1 MASNKP
7 MDELEKK
14 PNTIKTIITAAVIL
28 MLLGS
33 NVYLFKQLEEKNH
46 QIEESNKQTIVVKT
60 ERDSINTEL
69 DRVEDELEQLR
80 EELMGKDSLLNIKD
94 QEIQQKIY
102 QIRRLA
108 ASGDAAQLKKA
119 KEEIELLKSQVTV
132 FTSESEQ
139 LRKMNEELKAK
150 NGELAMS
157 LDEANAKR
165 SQMERE
171 RDMLTG
177 KVKLGSQMLA
187 ANIKVEAVSVKKSKE
202 KVVTRAKSAQKFR
215 ICFTIMQNLIVEKG
229 PRNVY
234 IRVLGPDRSVMSSNV
249 SNTFVYNDK
258 PTVYSEKKNYNY
270 DNKAINMCLYW
281 DKTQDQLSKGEY
293 TVELYDD
300 LSMLGRSTL
309 TLE

>member
-7 MDELEKK
+7 IDELEKK
-14 PNTIKTIITAAVIL
+14 PNTIKTIITAVVIL

-33 NVYLFKQLEEKNH
+33 NIYLFKQLEEKNH
-46 QIEESNKQTIVVKT
+46 QIEASNKQTAVVT
-60 ERDSINTEL
+60 NQRDSINTEL
-69 DRVEDELEQLR
+69 DRAEAELEQLR
-80 EELMGKDSLLNIKD
+80 EEIMGKDSLLNVKD

-119 KEEIELLKSQVTV
+119 KEEIEILKGQLTV

-139 LRKMNEELKAK
+139 LRKMNEELKSK
-150 NGELAMS
+150 NSELAMS

-187 ANIKVEAVSVKKSKE
+187 ANIKVDAVSVKKNKE

-215 ICFTIMQNLIVEKG
+215 ICFTIMQNLIVDKG

-234 IRVLGPDRSVMSSNV
+234 IRVLGPDRTVMSSNV

-258 PTVYSEKKNYNY
+258 PTVFSEKKNYNY

-281 DKTQDQLSKGEY
+281 DKTQDVLGKGEY
-293 TVELYDD
+293 AVELYDD
-300 LSMLGRSTL
+300 LSILGRSTL

>member
-14 PNTIKTIITAAVIL
+14 PNTIKTIITAVVIL

-46 QIEESNKQTIVVKT
+46 QIEESNKQTAVVKT

-69 DRVEDELEQLR
+69 DRVEAELEQLR

-108 ASGDAAQLKKA
+108 ASGDGAQLKKA
-119 KEEIELLKSQVTV
+119 KEEIELLKAQVTV

-139 LRKMNEELKAK
+139 LRKMNEELKTK

-187 ANIKVEAVSVKKSKE
+187 ANIKVEAVTVKKSKE
-202 KVVTRAKSAQKFR
+202 KVVTKAKSAQKFR
-215 ICFTIMQNLIVEKG
+215 ICFTIMQNLIVDKG

-249 SNTFVYNDK
+249 NNTFVYNDN

-281 DKTQDQLSKGEY
+281 DKTQDQLGKGEY
-293 TVELYDD
+293 VVELYDD

>member
-14 PNTIKTIITAAVIL
+14 PNTIKTIITAVVIL

-46 QIEESNKQTIVVKT
+46 QIEESNKQTAVVKT

-69 DRVEDELEQLR
+69 DRVEAELEQLR
-80 EELMGKDSLLNIKD
+80 EELMGKDSMLNIKD

-215 ICFTIMQNLIVEKG
+215 ICFTIMQNLIVDKG

>member
-14 PNTIKTIITAAVIL
+14 PNTIKTIITAVVIL